1 MEERTFHL
9 FSCLPPEL
17 REHIG
22 LMAMRPKK
30 PGVQTFR
37 VYHSDL
43 DNPGHSQDVT
53 GISPAEWNLPP
64 CLHRLALPLWT
75 KYPEGVDGTSDHNI
89 STYLIDASL
98 SMACQESRS
107 MMKRV
112 FGTNETP
119 GKNFVQS
126 RTRYYFSGGATLYIT
141 IILQKDLIVLQ
152 FDDMINFN
160 WDFLSGLFP
169 NQRRFNLGIEY
180 NQKWAIEPYEH
191 DEDEDDDYSLA
202 FHKLY
207 QLAEESVYLD
217 I

>member
-1 MEERTFHL
+1 
-9 FSCLPPEL
+9 
-17 REHIG
+17 
-22 LMAMRPKK
+22 MAMRPNK

-43 DNPGHSQDVT
+43 DNPGHSQD
-53 GISPAEWNLPP
+53 NLPP

-98 SMACQESRS
+98 STACQESRS
-107 MMKRV
+107 VMKRV
-112 FGTNETP
+112 FGTNEAP
-119 GKNFVQS
+119 GKNFVRS
-126 RTRYYFSGGATLYIT
+126 RTSYYFSGGAPLYIT
-141 IILQKDLIVLQ
+141 IRLQKDLIILQ

-169 NQRRFNLGIEY
+169 NQRGFNIGIEY

-202 FHKLY
+202 FHKLS
-207 QLAEESVYLD
+207 QLAEESVWGDGTHVAGTLLVYDLQE
-217 I
+217 